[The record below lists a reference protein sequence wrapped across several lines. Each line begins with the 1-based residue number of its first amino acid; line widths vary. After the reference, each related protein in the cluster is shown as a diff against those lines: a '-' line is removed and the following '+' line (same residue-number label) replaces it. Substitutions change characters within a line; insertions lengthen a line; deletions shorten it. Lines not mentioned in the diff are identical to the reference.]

1 MSAYAFDSGA
11 SETLTD
17 RGWTGAVPMENASVT
32 LTTVPEIA
40 RIMEFSLRGYPNL
53 IWQNPDLRGQRADP
67 QGPQQG
73 IWLNFGG
80 AKLWAAPQSQWAAV
94 FGNWPPEYELDA
106 APCDLSQLDPYRLV
120 LQGQPSPTKGIQ
132 FQRQIQLVDQ
142 GADFIYTLSNR
153 SDQTVSWGIWMVFQ
167 AIPGG
172 KLFLPATDRTQFWL
186 DSQFSVTGATVPE
199 DLRFQKQDQVYV
211 LDQERS
217 IYKTKLFSIP
227 DQGWLAYWVAD
238 QVFFLLYEADPE
250 AHYPEGE
257 GSTEIFTDADYI
269 ELEHIGPLISLAPGE
284 STSLPE
290 SWRILPAPEFSD
302 LHQQIT
308 WVQAQAAA
316 LDPRKI

>member
-1 MSAYAFDSGA
+1 MNAHAFEMGA
-11 SETLTD
+11 IETLTD
-17 RGWTGAVPMENASVT
+17 RNWTGSVSMENASVT
-32 LTTVPEIA
+32 LTTIPEIA

-53 IWQNPDLRGQRADP
+53 IWQNPDLLGQLADP
-67 QGPQQG
+67 QQSQQG
-73 IWLNFGG
+73 IWRNFGG
-80 AKLWAAPQSQWAAV
+80 AKLWVAPQSRWDAV

-106 APCDLSQLDPYRLV
+106 APCDLHQIAPDHLT
-120 LQGQPSPTKGIQ
+120 LQGQLSPTQGIQ
-132 FQRQIQLVDQ
+132 LRRQIQLVDQ

-186 DSQFSVTGATVPE
+186 DPQFSIDGATEPE
-199 DLRFQKQDQVYV
+199 DLHFHKQDQVYV
-211 LDQERS
+211 LDQARS

-227 DQGWLAYWVAD
+227 DHGWLAYWVAD
-238 QVFFLLYEADPE
+238 QVFFLLYEAAPE
-250 AHYPEGE
+250 AQYPAGE

-269 ELEHIGPLISLAPGE
+269 ELEHIGPLISIAPGE

-290 SWRILPAPEFSD
+290 SWRILPAPDLSD
-302 LHQQIT
+302 PHQQIT

-316 LDPRKI
+316 LDPLRI